1 MKKVV
6 YVIIGLLLLSS
17 CCTHRVTL
25 SPYVFVYK
33 RPAPLNIGALYI
45 ILKTNPQIYELNT
58 ILNCE
63 STIGEWKKN
72 KDTLFLIPKYTCY
85 LRNKKMRMVE
95 ITEEDDKNI
104 SNIPQQYL
112 MRNDSLIDITDY
124 NIVLTGILEGLFD
137 LNKSRDEYVRCKE

>member
-33 RPAPLNIGALYI
+33 RPAVANTRPVYI
-45 ILKTNPQIYELNT
+45 ILKTRPQLFESNDVLNR
-58 ILNCE
+58 E
-63 STIGEWKKN
+63 SIIGEWKRN
-72 KDTLFLIPKYTCY
+72 KDTLFLIPQYRCY

-112 MRNDSLIDITDY
+112 MRNDSLIEITDY
-124 NIVLTGILEGLFD
+124 SIVFTGILEGLFD
-137 LNKSRDEYVRCKE
+137 PKSFREKFVRCKE

>member
-1 MKKVV
+1 
-6 YVIIGLLLLSS
+6 
-17 CCTHRVTL
+17 
-25 SPYVFVYK
+25 VFVYK
-33 RPAPLNIGALYI
+33 RPGVANTRPVYI
-45 ILKTNPQIYELNT
+45 ILKTRPQLFESDD
-58 ILNCE
+58 ILNRE

-137 LNKSRDEYVRCKE
+137 LNKSRDEYIRCKE

>member
-1 MKKVV
+1 
-6 YVIIGLLLLSS
+6 
-17 CCTHRVTL
+17 
-25 SPYVFVYK
+25 VFVYK
-33 RPAPLNIGALYI
+33 RPAPLNTGALYI

-58 ILNCE
+58 ILNRE
-63 STIGEWKKN
+63 SIIGEWKRN

-112 MRNDSLIDITDY
+112 MRNDSLIEITDY
-124 NIVLTGILEGLFD
+124 SVVFTGILEGLFD
-137 LNKSRDEYVRCKE
+137 PKSFREEYIRCKE